1 MPIRGV
7 IDKQQSKLDFRLMAL
22 TYKFRDLRRPRM
34 KILQEV
40 GIEKG
45 FHVLDYG
52 CGPGSYLVPLAEL
65 IGESGEIY
73 ALDANPLAIDAV
85 KRLATKKGLA
95 NVRTILSDRETGLSP
110 DSIDIVLLYDIL
122 HNLKEPDA
130 VLTELYRVL
139 KPGGILSVSDHH
151 LKKDEIISRVTG
163 NGLFRLSVK
172 KESIIN
178 FAK

>member
-1 MPIRGV
+1 
-7 IDKQQSKLDFRLMAL
+7 
-22 TYKFRDLRRPRM
+22 M

-40 GIEKG
+40 GIKTG

-52 CGPGSYLVPLAEL
+52 CGPGSYILPLSELV
-65 IGESGEIY
+65 GKFGKIY

-85 KRLATKKGLA
+85 KRLATKKGLT

-110 DSIDIVLLYDIL
+110 DSVDIVLLYDIL
-122 HNLKEPDA
+122 HDLKEHEG
-130 VLTELYRVL
+130 VLAELYRVL

-151 LKKDEIISRVTG
+151 LKKDEIISRVTE
-163 NGLFRLSVK
+163 NGLFRLSAK
-172 KESIIN
+172 KENSIN

>member
-1 MPIRGV
+1 M
-7 IDKQQSKLDFRLMAL
+7 
-22 TYKFRDLRRPRM
+22 
-34 KILQEV
+34 
-40 GIEKG
+40 
-45 FHVLDYG
+45 LDYG
-52 CGPGSYLVPLAEL
+52 CVPGSYLVPLAEL